1 MAWTRKKSAISL
13 VILVLKLT
21 ISVNNG
27 EVRVVD
33 VGRVASKVI
42 CQGTTLKFKC
52 ENTSLAMVIYA
63 ATYGREEDGRTLCP
77 FRQGLVDQSVI
88 LANETDDT
96 SVCPEMNVTSQIM
109 KLCDKK
115 RRCIVTVNAT
125 YFGNHC
131 KGIYKF
137 LKVIYACVNKHELKI
152 RTIPLYTT
160 TPSYSTAPFTSPT
173 PPVVKH
179 KTPKVTPTRKRVTTL
194 TKRKKTRTNSTVRK
208 SRTRT
213 TKAPMSTKHTTAPK
227 RPVKTTS
234 KISIVSTKE
243 PVMMTNKSTK
253 VTPTTLPIVTKPIT
267 SKKPDTVSKGISTV
281 KPNITVLKSDASV
294 PITIPVVST
303 NTTKTNDRD
312 KKTKTPT
319 TSAGVQI
326 TIQVNG
332 TDTSP
337 NGTESSI
344 PTTVRPI
351 ILTTRKGPLSK
362 AVSSAAP
369 VVMQQARPEVVMGV
383 AGSLYLWFLHMK
395 ENSSTYLTVFLLSA
409 LAAAI
414 IMVAVVACF
423 LTLQKKKDFLKLD
436 IMHKPKR
443 YIAPPKETKTT
454 KQNGHVPGKGEKL
467 ADAEEAPDG
476 IILPKGPEI
485 VFTAHDV
492 NNHVP
497 KEFNIDRY
505 SGMENGTAKKDDGT
519 DIHVNPMF
527 NSGNNNNKAPSSVTN
542 PNPINLPGNGA
553 ISSLPSTPC
562 RSRTL
567 SEPKSGTPRRD
578 RAYST
583 GNVSR
588 SHERH
593 HSQGM
598 TNYPDE
604 RVRLPRHLSAGN
616 VSPHNRQ
623 GLHSDHASQNQSP
636 ARTLPRQRAAT
647 GNGGYCHSPV
657 RNPHNWPPSAQPAP
671 VNGMSNSGI
680 VNTTSQPQSPARSV
694 SGGTLVNQYPSASGS
709 LNNRQ
714 QKPGSES
721 QQPSNVRSAQYN
733 SLGHPTKQLGPGTAG
748 RDGESNYQG
757 KPPSLGS
764 EDVRTTPSSQHSMSY
779 QRPNPNSTMKS
790 SNPSN
795 TLSSDSN
802 AGAPTPYSN
811 HRNSPNLNRKW
822 SKEKPTND
830 GAPNIITNPNYNNKP
845 GDIWQKHNGVKSG
858 QKDASAKS
866 FSADQGNTSG
876 SVLQCRNVSS
886 ERCSPQEQD
895 ANKGTMRPPSMG
907 ELLSPLDAMPDTYA
921 NNSSLLLSER
931 HSYNITPGTSSFHPF
946 TPPPPELPT
955 DSSDDDLYSI
965 VAKGTYSS
973 AEPDPN
979 LRHTGMA
986 RSDGR
991 ERKNKSKHV
1000 YVVIPSGDGST
1011 AV

>member
-1 MAWTRKKSAISL
+1 MIIFNSFSVLVKISL

-137 LKVIYACVNKHELKI
+137 LKVIYAC
-152 RTIPLYTT
+152 
-160 TPSYSTAPFTSPT
+160 
-173 PPVVKH
+173 
-179 KTPKVTPTRKRVTTL
+179 
-194 TKRKKTRTNSTVRK
+194 
-208 SRTRT
+208 
-213 TKAPMSTKHTTAPK
+213 
-227 RPVKTTS
+227 
-234 KISIVSTKE
+234 
-243 PVMMTNKSTK
+243 
-253 VTPTTLPIVTKPIT
+253 
-267 SKKPDTVSKGISTV
+267 
-281 KPNITVLKSDASV
+281 
-294 PITIPVVST
+294 
-303 NTTKTNDRD
+303 
-312 KKTKTPT
+312 
-319 TSAGVQI
+319 GVQI

-895 ANKGTMRPPSMG
+895 ANKEVENAKESNVDAPQPQNASENSVIDKILGLPR
-907 ELLSPLDAMPDTYA
+907 LLFGKR
-921 NNSSLLLSER
+921 E
-931 HSYNITPGTSSFHPF
+931 G
-946 TPPPPELPT
+946 ELPT
-955 DSSDDDLYSI
+955 
-965 VAKGTYSS
+965 
-973 AEPDPN
+973 E
-979 LRHTGMA
+979 
-986 RSDGR
+986 
-991 ERKNKSKHV
+991 
-1000 YVVIPSGDGST
+1000 
-1011 AV
+1011 